1 MDQLVSTVRAQLREQ
16 ADSALAPGQQ
26 TYMKSAM
33 PFLGV
38 RVPQVRRLTLAAA
51 RSHPPADVEALERAA
66 RALWDEAQYREERY
80 AATAL
85 TGLPMA
91 RGRLELMDLHEHM
104 AVTGAWWDHVDDI
117 SHRIGATLAAHPE
130 ETARIVR
137 RWIASDDLWLRR
149 LSIICQLDR
158 GADTDRALLT
168 EAVDA
173 AASSDEFF
181 LRKAIGW
188 ALRQHARVD
197 PDWVR
202 AFVGEREDALSPLSQ
217 REALKH
223 LR

>member
-1 MDQLVSTVRAQLREQ
+1 VDQLVSTVRAQLREH

-26 TYMKSAM
+26 AYMKSAM

-38 RVPQVRRLTLAAA
+38 RLPEVRRLTRAAA
-51 RSHPPADVEALERAA
+51 WTHPPADVEALERAA
-66 RALWDEAQYREERY
+66 RTLWDEAQYREEGY

-91 RGRLELMDLHEHM
+91 RGRLGLMDLHEHM
-104 AVTGAWWDHVDDI
+104 AVTGAWWDHVDDV
-117 SHRIGATLAAHPE
+117 SHRIGATLATHPD
-130 ETARIVR
+130 ETGRIVR

-158 GADTDRALLT
+158 GTDTDRALLT
-168 EAVDA
+168 EAIDA
-173 AASSDEFF
+173 AAASDEFF

-202 AFVGEREDALSPLSQ
+202 AFVAERDDVLSGLSK

-223 LR
+223 LS